1 MDKKPKSEAMDRI
14 TAKMLKTCDAR
25 PNTLQQPYVQ
35 DSCSA
40 RSNSEYIDH
49 QEILKLKQNDWA
61 QCSDA
66 SRHIQRGSSE
76 SDNSNSEAS
85 EDAAD
90 HKSKECKRRVRAV
103 LTHEQVPFRLEFSFC
118 SARNERT

>member
-1 MDKKPKSEAMDRI
+1 MDKKSENEDTDRMTAM
-14 TAKMLKTCDAR
+14 MLKTCDAR

-35 DSCSA
+35 DSCST

-49 QEILKLKQNDWA
+49 QEILKLKQNDCA

-66 SRHIQRGSSE
+66 SRHIQRSSSE
-76 SDNSNSEAS
+76 SDNSEAS

-103 LTHEQVPFRLEFSFC
+103 LTHEQVPFRHVFS
-118 SARNERT
+118 SLPTRNERI